1 MASPKM
7 NVVALAVTVMM
18 CVVSS
23 AVASGTWFDRL
34 YVVVF
39 ENTDYSV
46 AIADPNFAKWA
57 HKGKLL
63 TNYHAVAHPSQPNYI
78 ATIAGSTL
86 GITDDNVHNL
96 PNKNLVDLLEAKPIS
111 WKSYN
116 EDYTGVCNLAAT
128 IGSAVCPNQ
137 SVKTSKT
144 ALYARK
150 HDPFISMIDVQNTTS
165 RCAKIVSGAQ
175 LTTDKTNN
183 AIPQF
188 SYYGN
193 QSTTQLL
200 SLPPSL
206 PPCYICVFQLNRFEG
221 LWYAFLDNNLDV
233 VLLMMRSIHYTI
245 WDCILPDLVW
255 HYN

>member
-137 SVKTSKT
+137 SVKTTKT

-200 SLPPSL
+200 SLPPPL
-206 PPCYICVFQLNRFEG
+206 PPCYISVFQLNRFEG

-233 VLLMMRSIHYTI
+233 VLLMMRFIHYTI

>member
-1 MASPKM
+1 MARSPGLTSPK
-7 NVVALAVTVMM
+7 NGVALAVAVTM
-18 CVVSS
+18 CLVAS

-46 AIADPNFAKWA
+46 AIADPNFNKWA
-57 HKGKLL
+57 QKGKLL
-63 TNYHAVAHPSQPNYI
+63 TNYHAVSHPSQPNYI

-96 PNKNLVDLLEAKPIS
+96 PNKNLVDLLEAKRIS

-137 SVKTSKT
+137 SVKSRKT

-150 HDPFISMIDVQNTTS
+150 HNPFISMIDIQNTTS

-188 SYYGN
+188 SYYGK
-193 QSTTQLL
+193 QLTTTSPFLRA
-200 SLPPSL
+200 
-206 PPCYICVFQLNRFEG
+206 ICVPNRFEG
-221 LWYAFLDNNLDV
+221 IWYTFLDNNSG
-233 VLLMMRSIHYTI
+233 VLLMRSIHYTI
-245 WDCILPDLVW
+245 YDCIFPDLVW
-255 HYN
+255 NYN